1 LAPNYISDF
10 LDYLIPRFC
19 TVCNSSL
26 KVNDKFI
33 CCSCRGSIQFLS
45 DSKIESEFQRK
56 FYPDKIVDDFTSLYI
71 FDEGKALQKL
81 IHELKYGKKFKIG
94 IYLGHKLGH
103 YKKKIIHSWNADF
116 IIPIPLFTLKRV
128 ERGFN
133 QSFYIAKGLSKE
145 TKIPIKNNLAK
156 RTKNTISQTTLS
168 LAERK
173 ENINEAFILNKIGK
187 IQDKRV
193 IILDDIITTGA
204 TVSELAKTLKNFG
217 AFKVFTISVATPPI
231 SHSIG
236 STDSENS

>member
-1 LAPNYISDF
+1 M
-10 LDYLIPRFC
+10 
-19 TVCNSSL
+19 
-26 KVNDKFI
+26 
-33 CCSCRGSIQFLS
+33 GSIQFLS
-45 DSKIESEFQRK
+45 DSQIESEFQRK
-56 FYPDKIVDDFTSLYI
+56 FYPDKIVDDYTSLYI
-71 FDEGKALQKL
+71 FDEGEALQKL
-81 IHELKYGKKFKIG
+81 IHALKYGNKFKIG
-94 IYLGHKLGH
+94 ISLGHQLGH
-103 YKKKIIHSWNADF
+103 YKKKIVNSWNADF

-145 TKIPIKNNLAK
+145 TKIPIKNNLVK

-187 IQDKRV
+187 VQDKRV

-217 AFKVFTISVATPPI
+217 ALKVFTISVATPPI

-236 STDSENS
+236 STDSKNR